1 MWDNSSRDGYD
12 VLVSSR
18 VVLSRLV
25 SCRAVGGE
33 GSHRVEQGQGQ

>member
-1 MWDNSSRDGYD
+1 MWDDSSRDGYG

-25 SCRAVGGE
+25 SRRAVGGE
-33 GSHRVEQGQGQ
+33 GGHRR